1 MPSPPTAAAP
11 YWGLKG
17 PRLNQAVASLA
28 GLGFFLFGYDQG
40 VMGGLLTLPTF
51 VETFP
56 EMDTISKH
64 ITAEQKSKNS
74 TIQGVA
80 IALYEIGCM
89 IGALSC
95 TSLGERL
102 GRRKIIFLGAL
113 VMIGGSVIQAASF
126 GLAQFIVGR
135 IVTGFGN
142 GFITATVPVWQSE
155 CSPAHQ
161 RGKLVMLEGCL
172 ITAGIMISYWVDL
185 AFYFANESSVS
196 WRMPIALQIVFAVI
210 IMSTV
215 LTLPESPRWLVK
227 KGQIQH
233 AKEVFASLDGVD
245 ENHPSV
251 EKLLKQVEDS
261 VSNCSA
267 PRFLDVFTNGKSR
280 NFQRT
285 TLAVVSQC
293 FQQISGINLITYYA
307 ATVYESYLHL
317 GPVLSRVLAACTGT
331 EFFLASWIG
340 VYTIERF
347 GRRKLMIGG
356 AAGMAISMAVLA
368 ASVWKIEKNGPD
380 STEMGP
386 AIAATVFFFV
396 YNTFFGIGWL
406 GMSWL
411 YSAEIVGLEIRSAA
425 TGLSTA
431 SNWIF
436 NFLIVLITPICFDHI
451 GWKTYL
457 VFAVV
462 NAFIVPSIYFFFPET
477 AYRSLEEIDEIFAV
491 SGWLSV
497 VNTAR
502 PSVTPLVK
510 NDDASPDA
518 KASVATVKDDSF
530 EEKQPSS

>member
-17 PRLNQAVASLA
+17 TRLNQAVASLA

-113 VMIGGSVIQAASF
+113 VMIGGSIIQAASF

-185 AFYFANESSVS
+185 AFYFTNESSVS

-233 AKEVFASLDGVD
+233 ARE
-245 ENHPSV
+245 
-251 EKLLKQVEDS
+251 
-261 VSNCSA
+261 
-267 PRFLDVFTNGKSR
+267 FLRALMEWMKTIPPLR
-280 NFQRT
+280 
-285 TLAVVSQC
+285 
-293 FQQISGINLITYYA
+293 
-307 ATVYESYLHL
+307 SY
-317 GPVLSRVLAACTGT
+317 
-331 EFFLASWIG
+331 
-340 VYTIERF
+340 
-347 GRRKLMIGG
+347 
-356 AAGMAISMAVLA
+356 
-368 ASVWKIEKNGPD
+368 
-380 STEMGP
+380 
-386 AIAATVFFFV
+386 
-396 YNTFFGIGWL
+396 
-406 GMSWL
+406 
-411 YSAEIVGLEIRSAA
+411 
-425 TGLSTA
+425 
-431 SNWIF
+431 
-436 NFLIVLITPICFDHI
+436 
-451 GWKTYL
+451 
-457 VFAVV
+457 
-462 NAFIVPSIYFFFPET
+462 
-477 AYRSLEEIDEIFAV
+477 
-491 SGWLSV
+491 
-497 VNTAR
+497 
-502 PSVTPLVK
+502 
-510 NDDASPDA
+510 
-518 KASVATVKDDSF
+518 
-530 EEKQPSS
+530 

>member
-1 MPSPPTAAAP
+1 MPSPSTAAAP

-17 PRLNQAVASLA
+17 TRLNQAVASLA

-113 VMIGGSVIQAASF
+113 VMIGGSIIQAASF

-185 AFYFANESSVS
+185 AFYFTNESSVS

-233 AKEVFASLDGVD
+233 AREVFASLDGVD

-267 PRFLDVFTNGKSR
+267 PRFMDVFTNGKSR

-380 STEMGP
+380 STDMGP

-491 SGWLSV
+491 SGWFSV
-497 VNTAR
+497 VHTAR

-510 NDDASPDA
+510 HDDASPDA

-530 EEKQPSS
+530 EEKQASS

>member
-1 MPSPPTAAAP
+1 MSIRSPSAAP

-40 VMGGLLTLPTF
+40 VMGGLLTLSTF

-56 EMDTISKH
+56 EMDTVSKH
-64 ITAEQKSKNS
+64 LTAEQKSKNS

-80 IALYEIGCM
+80 I
-89 IGALSC
+89 
-95 TSLGERL
+95 L
-102 GRRKIIFLGAL
+102 GRRKIIFLGAF
-113 VMIGGSVIQAASF
+113 VMIAGSIIQAASF

-135 IVTGFGN
+135 IITGFGN

-172 ITAGIMISYWVDL
+172 ITGGIMFSYWVDL
-185 AFYFANESSVS
+185 AFYFTNQSSAS
-196 WRMPIALQIVFAVI
+196 WRMPIALQIVFALI
-210 IMSTV
+210 IMFTV
-215 LTLPESPRWLVK
+215 LSLPESPRWLVK
-227 KGQIQH
+227 KGQMQK
-233 AKEVFASLDGVD
+233 AREVFASLDGVE

-251 EKLLKQVEDS
+251 EKLLKQVEHS
-261 VSNCSA
+261 VSNCAA
-267 PRFLDVFTNGKSR
+267 PRFTDVFTNGKSR
-280 NFQRT
+280 NLQRT

-307 ATVYESYLHL
+307 ATVYENYLHL
-317 GPVLSRVLAACTGT
+317 GPVLSRVLAACAGT
-331 EFFLASWIG
+331 EFFMASWIG

-356 AAGMAISMAVLA
+356 AAGMAVSMAVLA
-368 ASVWKIEKNGPD
+368 ASVWKIEKNGPA
-380 STEMGP
+380 STDVGP

-425 TGLSTA
+425 TGYSTA
-431 SNWIF
+431 SN
-436 NFLIVLITPICFDHI
+436 
-451 GWKTYL
+451 L

-462 NAFIVPSIYFFFPET
+462 NAFIVPSVYLFFPET
-477 AYRSLEEIDEIFAV
+477 AHRSLEEIDEIFAV
-491 SGWLSV
+491 SGWISV
-497 VNTAR
+497 VNNAR
-502 PSVTPLVK
+502 PSVTPLLK
-510 NDDASPDA
+510 NDEASLKDQAPVTID
-518 KASVATVKDDSF
+518 KDDISD
-530 EEKQPSS
+530 EKQPTS

>member
-1 MPSPPTAAAP
+1 MPLRSPAAAP

-17 PRLNQAVASLA
+17 QPLNQAVASLA

-51 VETFP
+51 VEVFP

-64 ITAEQKSKNS
+64 LTAEQKSKNS

-95 TSLGERL
+95 SSLGERL
-102 GRRKIIFLGAL
+102 GRRKIIFIGAF
-113 VMIGGSVIQAASF
+113 VMIVGSIIQAASF
-126 GLAQFIVGR
+126 GIAQFIVGR
-135 IVTGFGN
+135 VVTGFGN

-185 AFYFANESSVS
+185 AFYFTNESSVS

-227 KGQIQH
+227 KGHVEH
-233 AKEVFASLDGVD
+233 ARQVFASLGGV
-245 ENHPSV
+245 EETHHTV
-251 EKLLKQVEDS
+251 EKLMKQVQDS
-261 VSNCSA
+261 VENC
-267 PRFLDVFTNGKSR
+267 PPPHFMDLFKNGKSR

-307 ATVYESYLHL
+307 ATVYENYLHL

-347 GRRKLMIGG
+347 GRRKLMLGG

-368 ASVWKIEKNGPD
+368 VSVQRIEQNGPN
-380 STEMGP
+380 STDIGP

-457 VFAVV
+457 VFAIV

-491 SGWLSV
+491 SGWLTV
-497 VNTAR
+497 VNNAR

-510 NDDASPDA
+510 HDEASMKDEADAA
-518 KASVATVKDDSF
+518 AAKDDISA
-530 EEKQPSS
+530 EK

>member
-1 MPSPPTAAAP
+1 MPSTAAAP
-11 YWGLKG
+11 YWGLRG
-17 PRLNQAVASLA
+17 QRLNQAVASLA

-51 VETFP
+51 VEVFP

-64 ITAEQKSKNS
+64 LSAEQKSKNS

-95 TSLGERL
+95 SSLGEKL
-102 GRRKIIFLGAL
+102 GRRRPF
-113 VMIGGSVIQAASF
+113 SS
-126 GLAQFIVGR
+126 FIVGR
-135 IVTGFGN
+135 VVTGFGN

-185 AFYFANESSVS
+185 AFYFTNESS
-196 WRMPIALQIVFAVI
+196 
-210 IMSTV
+210 
-215 LTLPESPRWLVK
+215 SPRWLVK
-227 KGQIQH
+227 KGQVQQ
-233 AKEVFASLDGVD
+233 AREVFASLAGVE
-245 ENHPSV
+245 ENHHTV
-251 EKLLKQVEDS
+251 EKLMKQVEDS
-261 VSNCSA
+261 VATALLLVSWLFSRTASPAISSVLPWLWSANVSN
-267 PRFLDVFTNGKSR
+267 KS
-280 NFQRT
+280 
-285 TLAVVSQC
+285 VVSTSSLTT
-293 FQQISGINLITYYA
+293 QQ
-307 ATVYESYLHL
+307 TVYENYLHL

-331 EFFLASWIG
+331 EFFLASWGG
-340 VYTIERF
+340 VYAIERF

-356 AAGMAISMAVLA
+356 AAGMAISMAILA
-368 ASVWKIEKNGPD
+368 VSVWKIEQNGPD
-380 STEMGP
+380 SKDIGP
-386 AIAATVFFFV
+386 AISATVFFFV

-411 YSAEIVGLEIRSAA
+411 TQYRLQ
-425 TGLSTA
+425 LDLQL
-431 SNWIF
+431 
-436 NFLIVLITPICFDHI
+436 LIVLITPICFDHI

-462 NAFIVPSIYFFFPET
+462 NAFIVPSVYFFFPET

-497 VNTAR
+497 VNNAR
-502 PSVTPLVK
+502 PSVTPLSK
-510 NDDASPDA
+510 NDEGSMKAEAAVASG
-518 KASVATVKDDSF
+518 KDDSS
-530 EEKQPSS
+530 EEK

>member
-17 PRLNQAVASLA
+17 TRLNQAVASLA

-113 VMIGGSVIQAASF
+113 VMIGGSIIQAASF

-185 AFYFANESSVS
+185 AFYFTNESSVS

-233 AKEVFASLDGVD
+233 AREVFASLDGVD

-267 PRFLDVFTNGKSR
+267 PRFMDVFTNGKSR

-317 GPVLSRVLAACTGT
+317 GPILSRVLAACTGT

-380 STEMGP
+380 STDMGP

-491 SGWLSV
+491 SGWFSV
-497 VNTAR
+497 VHTAR

-510 NDDASPDA
+510 HDDASPDA

-530 EEKQPSS
+530 EEKQASS